1 MVSHSNDEKG
11 GRIPPQDI
19 NAEKSLLGAILLSD
33 EGFPDVLEKVKD
45 KDFYDKN
52 NGLIYKA
59 MTTLYSTHRPI
70 DLLTLTSELRSEK
83 NLKTIGGAP
92 YLTELT
98 NFVPTAANI
107 QAYADIVADCA
118 TRRKLIDTGTKI
130 ATDAFDESRNTSDL
144 VADAEKSLFD
154 VSNKSTK
161 SDFKSLETLAIE
173 SFNRIEKL
181 KESGETI
188 SGLKTGFRD
197 LDMKISGLQ
206 NGDLVVI
213 GARPSMGKTTIAQNI
228 AYNAATINNAGVLFF
243 SLEMAAR
250 ELADRIVSDLG
261 EINSEH
267 IRNVSLLT
275 GDEQTRAAEASSEL
289 SEAPLYIDDTSVMTV
304 LELRNRARRAVHD
317 HEDDH
322 PIKLIVIDY
331 LQLIRGSDRYAGNR
345 VQEVTEISQELKR
358 LARELNIPVVAL
370 AQLSRNVTGREDP
383 RPVLSDLRESGSI
396 EQDADLVMMLHRPDY
411 YNKFKDD
418 YEDTHIA
425 ELLIQKNRH
434 GSIGK
439 IELFEQL
446 QFSRFLTLDKH
457 HSEEDM

>member
-243 SLEMAAR
+243 SLE
-250 ELADRIVSDLG
+250 
-261 EINSEH
+261 
-267 IRNVSLLT
+267 T
-275 GDEQTRAAEASSEL
+275 
-289 SEAPLYIDDTSVMTV
+289 Y
-304 LELRNRARRAVHD
+304 
-317 HEDDH
+317 
-322 PIKLIVIDY
+322 
-331 LQLIRGSDRYAGNR
+331 
-345 VQEVTEISQELKR
+345 
-358 LARELNIPVVAL
+358 VA
-370 AQLSRNVTGREDP
+370 
-383 RPVLSDLRESGSI
+383 
-396 EQDADLVMMLHRPDY
+396 
-411 YNKFKDD
+411 
-418 YEDTHIA
+418 
-425 ELLIQKNRH
+425 
-434 GSIGK
+434 
-439 IELFEQL
+439 
-446 QFSRFLTLDKH
+446 
-457 HSEEDM
+457 